1 MVTHFPVF
9 GADLSFAAVSRLAY
23 GNSAQEAQIPCRFIN
38 MEVDVMR
45 ELTRAE
51 LDFVA
56 GGADLECTP
65 SDGGN
70 DYGGVTNTRGFGDDL
85 VNLYEGLVQA
95 TSHVIERVAKA
106 L

>member
-45 ELTRAE
+45 ELTEVE
-51 LDFVA
+51 LAFVA
-56 GGADLECTP
+56 GGNNQQCTP
-65 SDGGN
+65 SDSGN
-70 DYGGVTNTRGFGDDL
+70 NYAGVSDTSSVGKEL
-85 VNLYEGLVQA
+85 VEIYEGVVAA
-95 TSHVIERVAKA
+95 TSHIIERVANA